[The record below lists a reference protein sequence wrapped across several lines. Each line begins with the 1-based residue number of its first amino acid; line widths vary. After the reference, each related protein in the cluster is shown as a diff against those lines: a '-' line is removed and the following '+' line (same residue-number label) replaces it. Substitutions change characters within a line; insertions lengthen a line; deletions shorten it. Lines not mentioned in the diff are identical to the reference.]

1 MDSNKQLAHRQ
12 WFKFVM
18 PTSKMKKHN
27 FLLMDCDSSYTAINA
42 NSLAD
47 EVSDVLLQFFNIGYE
62 SWHLVGFSLGAQIAG
77 MTGRHV
83 RRKSLRRH
91 SVPRITGIDPGQLPI
106 GLFSDINADDAAFVD
121 IIHVETVHFG
131 TVNAVGHVNFWVNG
145 GVTQPM
151 CTGAVA
157 VVVATCSHLMGP
169 TYWSESLTANNPNIF
184 RAQQCASWDAF
195 VNNQC
200 VNNPTSP
207 MGIGVNF
214 NAQGNHFLRTNLVA
228 PFSLT

>member
-1 MDSNKQLAHRQ
+1 MLHFNSQ
-12 WFKFVM
+12 
-18 PTSKMKKHN
+18 
-27 FLLMDCDSSYTAINA
+27 NA

-62 SWHLVGFSLGAQIAG
+62 SWHVVGFSLGAQIAG

-106 GLFSDINADDAAFVD
+106 GLFGDINADDATFVD

-157 VVVATCSHLMGP
+157 VGELIELNF
-169 TYWSESLTANNPNIF
+169 WLNI
-184 RAQQCASWDAF
+184 W
-195 VNNQC
+195 N
-200 VNNPTSP
+200 
-207 MGIGVNF
+207 
-214 NAQGNHFLRTNLVA
+214 
-228 PFSLT
+228 